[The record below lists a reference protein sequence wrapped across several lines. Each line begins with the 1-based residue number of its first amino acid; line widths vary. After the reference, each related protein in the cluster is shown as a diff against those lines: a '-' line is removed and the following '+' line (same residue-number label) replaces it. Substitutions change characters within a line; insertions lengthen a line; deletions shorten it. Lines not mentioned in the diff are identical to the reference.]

1 MLQMHVDDGAVIAQA
16 VAGDEDAFRRI
27 VDRHSRAIY
36 QLAYRITGRREDAED
51 VVQDTFIRAYRQL
64 ASFESRSNVSTW
76 LHRIGVNC
84 AIDLVRRRKPLETME
99 APEDLDRRAANLSG
113 PSPIELVRAGEITR
127 RIEQAMDDLSA
138 KERAAFA
145 MRHFH
150 DCSIDEIAN
159 ALGLKTDATK
169 HAVFRAVKKMR
180 AALRPFVDESDHD

>member
-1 MLQMHVDDGAVIAQA
+1 MLQMQVDDGTVIAQA

-64 ASFESRSNVSTW
+64 GSFEARSNVSTW

-99 APEDLDRRAANLSG
+99 APEELDRRAANRAG
-113 PSPIELVRAGEITR
+113 PSPVDLVRAGEITR
-127 RIEQAMDDLSA
+127 RIERAMDDLSA

-159 ALGLKTDATK
+159 ALGLKIDATK
-169 HAVFRAVKKMR
+169 HAVFRAVRKMR

>member
-27 VDRHSRAIY
+27 VDRHGRAIY

-113 PSPIELVRAGEITR
+113 PSPVDLVRAGEITR